1 MNIYTRRG
9 DEGQTDLRDM
19 SRISKA
25 SPRIAAYGNVDE
37 LNSLVGLARPTGF
50 DDVDD
55 ILRSVQNHLHIA
67 QAELANPDPDEDDPV
82 ITAEHTEQLETWVNE
97 TSEELDPL
105 ESFVLPGGGETGS
118 RLHHARSVC
127 RRAERRAV
135 VFIAE
140 NDGANGEVG
149 AYLNR
154 LSDLL
159 FTLARLANRRD
170 GVAEENPEY

>member
-1 MNIYTRRG
+1 MPARPPHRSIAVDRS
-9 DEGQTDLRDM
+9 LRDTTVHRAHPPGTV
-19 SRISKA
+19 SGYPPIGFPSTGPR
-25 SPRIAAYGNVDE
+25 SPVRFG
-37 LNSLVGLARPTGF
+37 T
-50 DDVDD
+50 
-55 ILRSVQNHLHIA
+55 
-67 QAELANPDPDEDDPV
+67 
-82 ITAEHTEQLETWVNE
+82 TEGYSPCPLINE

-140 NDGANGEVG
+140 NDGENGEVG